1 MRRGL
6 TTPKDTCAHR
16 PVTGVAAVYESLAK
30 LDNSVATVA
39 AFRTLALRI
48 ATAPEDGPTLSRK
61 SIRVVRTE
69 GYGPF
74 LPLRVFYWMDEDTVY
89 LLDVHVY
96 IYEDAPPS
104 S

>member
-6 TTPKDTCAHR
+6 TARTDTRVHKR
-16 PVTGVAAVYESLAK
+16 VTGVAAFYESLAK
-30 LDNSVATVA
+30 LDNSEATVA

-74 LPLRVFYWMDEDTVY
+74 LPLRVFYWMDDDTVY

-96 IYEDAPPS
+96 IYDDAADS
-104 S
+104 